1 MHKVLKWYYKQAGIA
16 MVDSDGKDRN
26 VVMGSHVQ
34 MIDAPAQDQLH
45 DQCFWRPV
53 VLPHLRGIA
62 GALRLSG
69 AAAWAGNKG
78 GSGEPENMGGDN
90 LFVIMRVYMQLYW
103 YIYIYILYMNI

>member
-1 MHKVLKWYYKQAGIA
+1 
-16 MVDSDGKDRN
+16 
-26 VVMGSHVQ
+26 

-90 LFVIMRVYMQLYW
+90 LFVYNYVRIHASILIYTHIYL
-103 YIYIYILYMNI
+103 YIYI

>member
-1 MHKVLKWYYKQAGIA
+1 M
-16 MVDSDGKDRN
+16 
-26 VVMGSHVQ
+26 Q

-45 DQCFWRPV
+45 DQRFWRPV

-78 GSGEPENMGGDN
+78 GSGEPENMGADN
-90 LFVIMRVYMQLYW
+90 LFVIMYTCNYTDIIH
-103 YIYIYILYMNI
+103 IYIHVYENIIN

>member
-16 MVDSDGKDRN
+16 
-26 VVMGSHVQ
+26 

-90 LFVIMRVYMQLYW
+90 LFVYNDVRIHAIILI
-103 YIYIYILYMNI
+103 YIYIYMNI